1 MTHHPLMLTETREA
15 PAVIRRQTRENADLI
30 RDLATAVRERRPAY
44 AVTIARGSSDHAAT
58 VLKYALET
66 TLSLPV
72 ASLGPSVHT
81 LYGAQLNL
89 AGALVIAISQS
100 GASPDVVES
109 LSMARA
115 GGATTVAL
123 VNVEDSPLA
132 QAAEFVLPLRCGPER
147 AVAATKSFMASLTAL
162 LPLLTALG
170 ADPTLGPALDALPD
184 VLERA
189 LQLEGQAAQ
198 RAEPYRYASHA
209 LVLARGLHFGI
220 AQEAALKLKE
230 TSGLHAEAYSAAEFA
245 HGPRRLLAE
254 GYPVLGFTSVDA
266 AGPATAQAYADL
278 AVGGADLLLFGAGEA
293 ADLTRLATPA
303 SGHALTDPVVSA
315 LVFYLFAAHL
325 SLGRGLNPDEPP
337 LLRKVTETR

>member
-1 MTHHPLMLTETREA
+1 MTAQPLMLTETREA
-15 PAVIRRQTRENADLI
+15 PEVIRRQGRENAALA
-30 RDLATAVRERRPAY
+30 RDLGAALRARRPAY
-44 AVTIARGSSDHAAT
+44 AATIARGSSDHAAT

-66 TLSLPV
+66 TLGLPV

-81 LYGAQLNL
+81 LYGARLNL
-89 AGALVIAISQS
+89 AGALVVAISQS

-109 LSMARA
+109 LAMARA

-147 AVAATKSFMASLTAL
+147 AVAATKSFMASLTAPL
-162 LPLLTALG
+162 SVLADLAGDGGLQAALARLPEVLAEALT
-170 ADPTLGPALDALPD
+170 
-184 VLERA
+184 LEPQA
-189 LQLEGQAAQ
+189 LQRAQ
-198 RAEPYRYASHA
+198 PYRYASHA

-245 HGPRRLLAE
+245 HGPRRLLTE
-254 GYPVLGFTSVDA
+254 GYPVLGFTSEDA
-266 AGPATAQAYADL
+266 AGPATAQAYHDL
-278 AVGGADLLLFGAGEA
+278 AAGGADLLLFGAGEVPG
-293 ADLTRLATPA
+293 LRRLGTPA

-315 LVFYLFAAHL
+315 LAFYLFAAHL
-325 SLGRGLNPDEPP
+325 ALGRGLNPDEPP